1 MNTFSGVL
9 FLHAISKAS
18 AEGLDDLLQGLQI
31 RTKPHQWQ
39 LQPLVVGSV
48 RTVIEWSAVDDVAPL
63 LVSKLADFGNIRF
76 EVTLDHSKSQVG
88 RRWCFSPGLGI
99 YSAAIDE
106 AGNVLLAENQIRN
119 ALYGSGNDLLKTQA
133 QLRKLLGT
141 SWEDDLERFRAQSYE
156 LEKSWLIG
164 LG

>member
-18 AEGLDDLLQGLQI
+18 AEGLDDLFKNLQI

-48 RTVIEWSAVDDVAPL
+48 KTVIDWSAVADVAPV
-63 LVSKLADFGNIRF
+63 LVTELAAFGNIRF
-76 EVTLDHSKSQVG
+76 EVTLNLSKNQSG

-99 YSAAIDE
+99 FAAAVDE
-106 AGNVLLAENQIRN
+106 AGNILITENQIRN

-141 SWEDDLERFRAQSYE
+141 AWEDDLERFRAQSYE